1 MNGMGVEGDYHA
13 VNSYPKFVEFI
24 WMLFQLHPCRA
35 QPSDVLA
42 SECAR
47 LFDSVYKLEKG
58 WTAQ

>member
-47 LFDSVYKLEKG
+47 LFDSVYK
-58 WTAQ
+58 